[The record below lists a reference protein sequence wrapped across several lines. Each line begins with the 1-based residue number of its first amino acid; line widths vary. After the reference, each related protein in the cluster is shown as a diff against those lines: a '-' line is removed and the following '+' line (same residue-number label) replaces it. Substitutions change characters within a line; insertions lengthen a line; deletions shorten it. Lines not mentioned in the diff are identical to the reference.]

1 MTNVLPWEE
10 FLQRGDA
17 FEIFAQNH
25 KGERLYVSEDK
36 IGDKDFTRM
45 DALKYIDDLID
56 KDLWHSSK
64 NSLMHVS
71 LTFFNLAELVLGNEV
86 EPTVD
91 PRKKSR
97 TLHWTNLEDNSKWS
111 TEEPLAHVHFRLS
124 IYKSRNEL
132 LAKVVN
138 QFIQLKCKNYKTAL
152 AYSLLGCFFL
162 L

>member
-1 MTNVLPWEE
+1 MANVLSWEE

-91 PRKKSR
+91 PKKKSR
-97 TLHWTNLEDNSKWS
+97 TSQWFE
-111 TEEPLAHVHFRLS
+111 
-124 IYKSRNEL
+124 
-132 LAKVVN
+132 VVN
-138 QFIQLKCKNYKTAL
+138 
-152 AYSLLGCFFL
+152 
-162 L
+162 